1 MNKKTYIICILIL
14 LAHTTLKSQNNL
26 SINEAIEI
34 GLKNN
39 YGINIEKKTAEINK
53 INNTWS
59 TAGAIPNLNFNISGN
74 YIKQNGDI
82 VLKEKEAISSSLD
95 INNIVLFNGFA
106 IRNTK
111 KKLDELES
119 LSQENLSLVIENTIA
134 QIIISYYMLVL
145 EKEKLQVMIKVDN
158 LSTDKYERE
167 QKRFSKG
174 IKTTYELLQ
183 SKISMLENRSKL
195 LTQQA
200 AYNNSMRDFNFVLA
214 NKKDIEYTL
223 YLIC

>member
-1 MNKKTYIICILIL
+1 
-14 LAHTTLKSQNNL
+14 
-26 SINEAIEI
+26 
-34 GLKNN
+34 
-39 YGINIEKKTAEINK
+39 
-53 INNTWS
+53 
-59 TAGAIPNLNFNISGN
+59 
-74 YIKQNGDI
+74 
-82 VLKEKEAISSSLD
+82 
-95 INNIVLFNGFA
+95 
-106 IRNTK
+106 
-111 KKLDELES
+111 
-119 LSQENLSLVIENTIA
+119 
-134 QIIISYYMLVL
+134 MLVL

-223 YLIC
+223 ETENSFINKDLVLSDMLNSIASNNKLIRKQYINIKINDININLAKANLLPSLTSNISYKYTSDKSTTVNDISTSNKYGGLNIGLNLSLKEYTCTLVI